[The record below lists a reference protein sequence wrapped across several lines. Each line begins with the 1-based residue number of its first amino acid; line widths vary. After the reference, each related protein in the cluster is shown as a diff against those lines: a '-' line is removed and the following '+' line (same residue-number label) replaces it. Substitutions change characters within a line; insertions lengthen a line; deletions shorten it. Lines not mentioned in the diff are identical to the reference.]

1 MDADIAL
8 ADLASGMAVPIR
20 AECGCGVHAGPP
32 GFVWKHTKRSM
43 AGPLFSLQV
52 SFTTVKWGAIGQ
64 ADASDGR
71 RDHRSLLDDPGT
83 VVVSCATAMLDT
95 PQAAWAP
102 LACVETPERAVV
114 LMTTVKCRAIRK
126 S

>member
-52 SFTTVKWGAIGQ
+52 SFTTVKWGAIYLRISRFKS
-64 ADASDGR
+64 AR
-71 RDHRSLLDDPGT
+71 
-83 VVVSCATAMLDT
+83 M
-95 PQAAWAP
+95 AP
-102 LACVETPERAVV
+102 IEY
-114 LMTTVKCRAIRK
+114 LMTFFLDMGCLRGLFAMSVSPACCLQAVCNFLLA
-126 S
+126 

>member
-52 SFTTVKWGAIGQ
+52 SFTTVKWGAIARAVLGIKVPV
-64 ADASDGR
+64 DGR
-71 RDHRSLLDDPGT
+71 PVVYARSQGLCHPGYT
-83 VVVSCATAMLDT
+83 LPTAQSGQHTSASRHDGVDRAARWPT
-95 PQAAWAP
+95 P
-102 LACVETPERAVV
+102 
-114 LMTTVKCRAIRK
+114 
-126 S
+126 